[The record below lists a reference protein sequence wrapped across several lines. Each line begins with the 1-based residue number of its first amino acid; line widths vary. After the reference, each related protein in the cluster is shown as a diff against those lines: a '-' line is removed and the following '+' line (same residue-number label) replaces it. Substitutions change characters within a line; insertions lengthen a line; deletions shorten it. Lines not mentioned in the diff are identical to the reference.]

1 MTVEAV
7 REFLAGALPQIS
19 GIYAIEAV
27 GPLRSC
33 VRTFVNERQLRPGGT
48 IWGPT
53 VMGLADVS
61 LYAAILGSIG
71 PVDERALRHAVG
83 VRPRRIVEAEP
94 FDLAHAR
101 DEKAGI
107 EPTHHVA
114 LRLVGAGAKIV
125 AVEDAGIGM
134 DAAAAIALVAG
145 RTAQRWRMMRRVV
158 PQPLRLPELTRGF
171 VGGPAVHLT
180 VISAVSPNNPTR

>member
-1 MTVEAV
+1 MRISSSEAAP
-7 REFLAGALPQIS
+7 FLSANASQASEIGT
-19 GIYAIEAV
+19 IEACAK
-27 GPLRSC
+27 R
-33 VRTFVNERQLRPGGT
+33 
-48 IWGPT
+48 
-53 VMGLADVS
+53 
-61 LYAAILGSIG
+61 Y
-71 PVDERALRHAVG
+71 DERDLRHAVG

-107 EPTHHVA
+107 EPAHHVA

-134 DAAAAIALVAG
+134 DAAAAIALEAG

-158 PQPLRLPELTRGF
+158 PQPLRLPELTGGF

-180 VISAVSPNNPTR
+180 AISAVPSNNPTR